1 MVGFSAYAWQANQPF
16 FVYWGRRTL
25 KPLTPG
31 EVAASADGEG
41 NYKFERNAVNA
52 NDPPGFAS
60 QPPLLCKGGGFVRL
74 REDGGIKI
82 VNAMQWHKITLSVT
96 INRATSPEGRGFN

>member
-1 MVGFSAYAWQANQPF
+1 MVGFSAYAWQENQPF

-41 NYKFERNAVNA
+41 VFTRK
-52 NDPPGFAS
+52 S
-60 QPPLLCKGGGFVRL
+60 
-74 REDGGIKI
+74 REKSMIHAK
-82 VNAMQWHKITLSVT
+82 K
-96 INRATSPEGRGFN
+96 R

>member
-41 NYKFERNAVNA
+41 NVIICGQPKDACPYKV
-52 NDPPGFAS
+52 D
-60 QPPLLCKGGGFVRL
+60 
-74 REDGGIKI
+74 
-82 VNAMQWHKITLSVT
+82 HTLM
-96 INRATSPEGRGFN
+96 R